1 MKALPAAFNLCFD
14 LLKVRHLIV
23 SRRQKR
29 IDLVKILHQCK
40 DLGKAFVLY
49 IHRQLNQS
57 AKPAVTLNLFEKQ
70 YLQLLFTLLF
80 SHKIRLQPKLQ

>member
-1 MKALPAAFNLCFD
+1 METLSALFDLRFD
-14 LLKVRHLIV
+14 LLEIRHRVV

-57 AKPAVTLNLFEKQ
+57 AKPAVTLHLFEEK
-70 YLQLLFTLLF
+70 YLQFLFTLLF
-80 SHKIRLQPKLQ
+80 GHEIRLQPKLQ